1 MAKTLE
7 LKFENEEGK
16 VGTIFIENPTEP
28 VDTTLVSSV
37 MDTILSSDVFTSS
50 GGGFIRK
57 KGARVV
63 ERNVTDIQ
71 IL

>member
-7 LKFENEEGK
+7 LKFGNEEGK
-16 VGTIFIENPTEP
+16 VGTISIENPTEP

-50 GGGFIRK
+50 GGGLTSK

>member
-7 LKFENEEGK
+7 LKFGNEEGK
-16 VGTIFIENPTEP
+16 VSTISIEYPTEP
-28 VDTTLVSSV
+28 VDSTHVSSV
-37 MDTILSSDVFTSS
+37 MDTILSSNVFTSS
-50 GGGFIRK
+50 GGEFTSE

-63 ERNVTDIQ
+63 ERNVTDIE